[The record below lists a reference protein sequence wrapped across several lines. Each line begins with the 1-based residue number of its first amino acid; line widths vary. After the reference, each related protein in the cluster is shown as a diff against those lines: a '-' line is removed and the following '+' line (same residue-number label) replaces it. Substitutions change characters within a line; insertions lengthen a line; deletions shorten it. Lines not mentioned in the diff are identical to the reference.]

1 MEHFNTFRRTT
12 YTTNGQNIEEKA
24 VSVTLSQLKR
34 CNTGNASIKRLFD
47 GCCHDAHTIY
57 AHAHHD
63 DCLYA
68 ANMAYMDERDAV
80 DSKSRSAIHA
90 ANESTRHAEKAAHKR
105 YAGNT
110 LSDAAD
116 LIQEAMIALWEYGYG
131 NDDVDYD
138 MFNSLHT
145 AFAKL
150 LYLDMANT
158 VSHYAIRKAFKA
170 VRKVIYHANEKNK
183 KRNIDIAVEI
193 PAPCKI
199 TDSNGNVNIVDAVQA
214 VHTHTTAAH
223 NVPWVSD
230 IEESA
235 DIKLP
240 KRYDISSFEEWEY
253 LNDSKAA
260 LCKRL
265 SASDRLYIEH
275 RLKGYSRIES
285 TAYVWGNK
293 SDAARTRAKDAV
305 NRIQKA
311 YVLAMGAPNAAT
323 YIEAMK
329 KRTTAAAWVYGN
341 TDARLEGAD
350 FERFKAAHSKQD
362 LSGVKPTHITDI
374 SMAADSAEHMPIS
387 DESNRIKVWMIDGMD
402 TDSLKLLENM
412 CAIRYGGHKVENG
425 AHEAKR
431 IIAAY
436 LALTKEDD
444 RKKWREKYHKAM
456 QTLKHC

>member
-1 MEHFNTFRRTT
+1 MEHFNTFRKTT
-12 YTTNGQNIEEKA
+12 YAANGQSIEEEA
-24 VSVTLSQLKR
+24 VSITLAQLKR
-34 CNTGNASIKRLFD
+34 CNTGNASIKKLFD

-57 AHAHHD
+57 AHAYHEE
-63 DCLYA
+63 CLYA
-68 ANMAYMDERDAV
+68 ANMAYMDEREAI
-80 DSKSRSAIHA
+80 DSKSRSSIHA
-90 ANESTRHAEKAAHKR
+90 ANESTRNAEKAAHKR

-131 NDDVDYD
+131 NDGVDYD
-138 MFNSLHT
+138 VFNGLHT

-170 VRKVIYHANEKNK
+170 VRNAIYTANEKNK
-183 KRNIDIAVEI
+183 KHNVDTVVEI

-199 TDSNGNVNIVDAVQA
+199 IDSKGNVNIVDAVQA
-214 VHTHTTAAH
+214 VHTHHTAAH
-223 NVPWVSD
+223 NVPWVSN
-230 IEESA
+230 IEENV
-235 DIKLP
+235 DIRLP
-240 KRYDISSFEEWEY
+240 KKYDISSFEELEY

-260 LCKRL
+260 LCKKL

-285 TAYVWGNK
+285 TEYVWGNRN
-293 SDAARTRAKDAV
+293 DDARTRANNAV
-305 NRIQKA
+305 KRIQKA
-311 YVLAMGAPNAAT
+311 YVFAMGAPNAAT

-329 KRTTAAAWVYGN
+329 KRTTASAQVYGN

-362 LSGVKPTHITDI
+362 LSGIKPTHITDI

-387 DESNRIKVWMIDGMD
+387 DESNRIKTWMIGSMD
-402 TDSLKLLENM
+402 TDSLKLLGDM
-412 CAIRYGGHKVENG
+412 CAIRYGGHKVKNG
-425 AHEAKR
+425 AHEARR

-436 LALTKEDD
+436 LALTKEEDK
-444 RKKWREKYHKAM
+444 RKWREKYYNAM
-456 QTLKHC
+456 QTLKYC